1 MKNMNRYFQKS
12 LLNHPS
18 IVHGGKTLSIVWA
31 SAHLRPRGSMM
42 LQGSRIMSAP
52 GILWS
57 TPPVH
62 ISGERHWKAR
72 HLVWKLIFLLS
83 GGSEVVWWLLL
94 LRRPHPWALCLTVS
108 SLVSSLSLLCLVSL
122 TLGAILWPSELLYS
136 CVCFSTLRCVGV
148 LILWV
153 CFLYF

>member
-42 LQGSRIMSAP
+42 VQGSRIMRAQ

-72 HLVWKLIFLLS
+72 PLVWKLIFLLS

-94 LRRPHPWALCLTVS
+94 LRRPHPWGLTPECWRSATVTAIPKGS
-108 SLVSSLSLLCLVSL
+108 PSPDRENYRPTSITLILSNVYDKLVSHNLSSARNMV
-122 TLGAILWPSELLYS
+122 
-136 CVCFSTLRCVGV
+136 
-148 LILWV
+148 
-153 CFLYF
+153 